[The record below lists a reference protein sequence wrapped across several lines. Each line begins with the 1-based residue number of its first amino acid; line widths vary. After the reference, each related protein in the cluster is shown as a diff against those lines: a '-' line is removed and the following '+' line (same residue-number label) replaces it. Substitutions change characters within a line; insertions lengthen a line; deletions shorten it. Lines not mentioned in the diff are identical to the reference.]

1 MSPRSSGL
9 PHCCCPRRILLTCLH
24 SCCPNQ
30 NVNPLGEPLFL
41 FLFFLPPSF
50 IECSRSNILS
60 FFFLEFQLIKTYT
73 IFKSHLKLHFLFGT
87 YLDQST
93 NRSYSLS
100 NLSLTRW
107 LIGTEH
113 IIFDT
118 QNTILSSVPFSTC
131 SSIVFLHY
139 QQARSPAFSGALNLQ
154 INLQISLPPCGSH
167 PRRNSHPRPVDS
179 AHNPFLS
186 AGLIW
191 VA

>member
-1 MSPRSSGL
+1 MSPRSAGL
-9 PHCCCPRRILLTCLH
+9 PRCCCPPRTLLLTCLH
-24 SCCPNQ
+24 FCCPNQ
-30 NVNPLGEPLFL
+30 NVNPPGERLFL

-60 FFFLEFQLIKTYT
+60 FFFLEFQLIETYT
-73 IFKSHLKLHFLFGT
+73 IFKSHLKLQFLFGT

-107 LIGTEH
+107 LLGTEH

-139 QQARSPAFSGALNLQ
+139 QQARSPAFSLALNLQ
-154 INLQISLPPCGSH
+154 ISLRPCGSH
-167 PRRNSHPRPVDS
+167 PHRNSHPRPVDS